1 MTNRTAANRY
11 ARALFDVAIKE
22 QQDLDAIDRDLAE
35 FIELMKSQP
44 LFEKVLLNPA
54 VPAPRKR
61 AAVSAVI
68 AGAKLWPAVAKLLV
82 LLAERDRLMLLPDLL
97 AAYRERVRNMRKI
110 VRAEVVT
117 AEPLSPERAQA
128 VARGLEQMS
137 GRNVQMEL
145 RVDPSIIGGV
155 VARIGSTVYDASVA
169 TQLQK
174 LKQRLVENV

>member
-22 QQDLDAIDRDLAE
+22 KQDLDTIDRDLAGFLDLLE
-35 FIELMKSQP
+35 QHTT
-44 LFEKVLLNPA
+44 FERVLLNPA

-61 AAVSAVI
+61 AAVASVI
-68 AGAKLWPAVAKLLV
+68 SYATLSPAVAKLLV
-82 LLAERDRLMLLPDLL
+82 LLAERDRLVLLADLL
-97 AAYRERVRNMRKI
+97 AAYRTRVRDFRKI

-117 AEPLSPERAQA
+117 AEPLAADRAQA
-128 VARGLEQMS
+128 VERGLAQAA
-137 GRNVQMEL
+137 GRTVHMDL
-145 RVDPSIIGGV
+145 KVDPSIIGGV

-174 LKQRLVENV
+174 MKQKLVESM